1 MSLHLSPD
9 VLALNPDVL
18 AGAKS
23 ARLAGAPRI
32 AKADLAPDPYKSSLE
47 RFFAR
52 ELADVIFVPGE
63 WKYEGITLRI
73 AGGRYTPDF
82 FGPLA
87 DGRGLAAVECKG
99 WNQNLRA
106 DKTKFRAAVA
116 EHKWLSFAWFTWD
129 RRAGWGQQWYLGGG
143 RVP

>member
-1 MSLHLSPD
+1 MGLQLSPD
-9 VLALNPDVL
+9 VLALNAEAL
-18 AGAKS
+18 AGVKT
-23 ARLAGAPRI
+23 ARLAGAPRVA
-32 AKADLAPDPYKSSLE
+32 AKADPYKSNLE
-47 RFFAR
+47 RRFAR
-52 ELADVIFVPGE
+52 ELANTIFVPGE